1 MSIVNRI
8 TSLIVFFTLFSCSK
22 TGYKIKQPNI
32 ILIVAD
38 DLGWTDASFM
48 GSNFYETPNIDKLS
62 KSGMTFYNGYAS
74 SANCAPSRATML
86 SGKYQTKHG
95 IYTVGTSERGN
106 KKTRKIIPIK
116 NKTILDLDFFI
127 IPEMLKTKGYING
140 HFGKWHM
147 GPKGFYP
154 KQRGFDLNIGGNEK
168 GGPGKGGYFSPYLN
182 PTLSDGPNNE
192 YLTDRLGNEVVNFIE
207 SNKKNSFFAYVPF
220 YSVHTPIQSKKS
232 YQNKYSKKV
241 GDDKHNR
248 ADYAG
253 MIQSLDEN
261 IGKIISKIEELNL
274 AENTLIIFTS
284 DNGGIRSISNQFPLR
299 AGKGSYYEGGI
310 KVPLIFSWKGKIKAE
325 SVSYERVSNIDF
337 FPTINTIVNYENS
350 DLKLDGVDLNP
361 IFKGEKIRKRSLFFH
376 FPIYLEPYNVH
387 LDDGTDPL
395 FRTRPG
401 SVIIKDNWKLHHY
414 YENNQIEL
422 YKIDEDVSESNDLS
436 EINFEKKNEL
446 FNDLKNWKTENKA
459 PVPSIINPHFDQKYV
474 DSLNF
479 LIKNNKVSGRV
490 NRNEKIINDNPFYST
505 QNNQYK

>member
-1 MSIVNRI
+1 MKIVNRI
-8 TSLIVFFTLFSCSK
+8 TSLIVFFTLFSCLK
-22 TGYKIKQPNI
+22 TGDKIKQPNI

-147 GPKGFYP
+147 GPNGFYP
-154 KQRGFDLNIGGNEK
+154 EQRGFDLNIGGNEK

-261 IGKIISKIEELNL
+261 GLR
-274 AENTLIIFTS
+274 ENTIIVFTS
-284 DNGGIRSISNQFPLR
+284 DNGLAVGQHGLM
-299 AGKGSYYEGGI
+299 GKQNLYEHSI
-310 KVPLIFSWKGKIKAE
+310 KVPLIIQGPGIPEGMKDNQL
-325 SVSYERVSNIDF
+325 VYTTDL
-337 FPTINTIVNYENS
+337 FPTIC
-350 DLKLDGVDLNP
+350 DLTG
-361 IFKGEKIRKRSLFFH
+361 
-376 FPIYLEPYNVH
+376 
-387 LDDGTDPL
+387 
-395 FRTRPG
+395 
-401 SVIIKDNWKLHHY
+401 
-414 YENNQIEL
+414 
-422 YKIDEDVSESNDLS
+422 
-436 EINFEKKNEL
+436 KKKPKSPQA
-446 FNDLKNWKTENKA
+446 F
-459 PVPSIINPHFDQKYV
+459 
-474 DSLNF
+474 
-479 LIKNNKVSGRV
+479 
-490 NRNEKIINDNPFYST
+490 
-505 QNNQYK
+505 